1 MLKQGLRS
9 EAIRLCEVEPNL
21 LDTVATLDFPE
32 REQWN
37 SLVAQYGI
45 VAPPPLM
52 LEWAS
57 VLNEAY
63 ALEQPL
69 ADLLRRHRLAA
80 LARSPLPVRIGLLR
94 KLAECDADN
103 PAWQEDLTVF
113 ERERQKELAGEI
125 AEAQQAANLHRLI
138 ALEDELPR
146 RRLVFPRPP
155 TQLVQRAFAAR
166 TTLEQRETRAELE
179 SLNRQLHDALASF
192 DVDTGP
198 APGEQWKP
206 RAHCLRPER
215 QRASVPAGDPGAIEW
230 LAEQDQLAAQQAV
243 HDSAVA
249 ALERSLDSNQPADEL
264 VLRYNAAKKTGFPLP
279 DYVVN
284 RYRTRLENL
293 RQATK
298 RRQVLIGSGMA
309 PARCLWP
316 RRSR

>member
-1 MLKQGLRS
+1 
-9 EAIRLCEVEPNL
+9 
-21 LDTVATLDFPE
+21 
-32 REQWN
+32 
-37 SLVAQYGI
+37 
-45 VAPPPLM
+45 M

-138 ALEDELPR
+138 ALEDELR
-146 RRLVFPRPP
+146 DGGWSSPP
-155 TQLVQRAFAAR
+155 PDQLVQRAFAAR

-192 DVDTGP
+192 DVDTGR
-198 APGEQWKP
+198 ALREQWKP
-206 RAHCLRPER
+206 RPCLRPER
-215 QRASVPAGDPGAIEW
+215 RRASVPAGDPGARVAGRAGPVGRPAGGSRLGRGGVRTQPGFE
-230 LAEQDQLAAQQAV
+230 
-243 HDSAVA
+243 SAGRRA
-249 ALERSLDSNQPADEL
+249 CPSL
-264 VLRYNAAKKTGFPLP
+264 
-279 DYVVN
+279 
-284 RYRTRLENL
+284 
-293 RQATK
+293 
-298 RRQVLIGSGMA
+298 
-309 PARCLWP
+309 
-316 RRSR
+316 